1 MELSHSQFLEK
12 TPDLSR
18 ATNLELLVLEGCTNL
33 HAVDPNLAD
42 LKKLIF
48 LSLKDC
54 INLRDLPIRIEL
66 ESLQILFL
74 SGCSK
79 LRKFPEIRGYMKHL
93 SKLFLDG
100 TAIEELPSSIEYA
113 IGLVLLDLTN
123 CKELKDLP
131 GGICNLASL
140 ETLLLSDCSK
150 LKSLPQNFGKLKR
163 LRKLHAARTPLR
175 GLPDSFVDLRS
186 SLQEVSFAGCKG
198 SPSSTSWLLPWKM
211 SYSVDFLLS
220 PLPALRFLENLN
232 LSDCNI
238 EDGMLLNNLSLLS
251 SLKKLNLS
259 GNNFVRLPSSFSQ
272 LPQLKVLKL
281 INCRRLQ
288 ALPKLPSTIELIN
301 AHNCIS
307 LREISNQRHHTW
319 IRHAI
324 FTNCFEL
331 KDYQRTIK
339 SIFQTVV
346 ANVQFRSRFKYP
358 QVASL
363 SISFYNFHYID
374 DCVVALTLQAWVSK
388 VQAK

>member
-1 MELSHSQFLEK
+1 MHLTQALQIF
-12 TPDLSR
+12 
-18 ATNLELLVLEGCTNL
+18 
-33 HAVDPNLAD
+33 
-42 LKKLIF
+42 KKPVF

-54 INLRDLPIRIEL
+54 INLRDLPSRIEL
-66 ESLQILFL
+66 ESLQILIL

-79 LRKFPEIRGYMKHL
+79 LKKFPEIKGYMKHL
-93 SKLFLDG
+93 SELFLDG
-100 TAIEELPSSIEYA
+100 MAIEELPSSIEYA
-113 IGLVLLDLTN
+113 TGLVLLSLTN
-123 CKELKDLP
+123 CKELKGLLS
-131 GGICNLASL
+131 GICNLVSL

-150 LKSLPQNFGKLKR
+150 LESLPQNFGKLKR

-186 SLQEVSFAGCKG
+186 SLQVVSFAGCKG
-198 SPSSTSWLLPWKM
+198 SPTSTSWLLPWKM
-211 SYSVDFLLS
+211 SYSIDFLLS
-220 PLPALRFLENLN
+220 PLPALRFLEYLN

-259 GNNFVRLPSSFSQ
+259 GNSFVWLPSSFSQ
-272 LPQLKVLKL
+272 LSQLKALKL
-281 INCRRLQ
+281 LNCRKLQ

-307 LREISNQRHHTW
+307 LGEISISPLCTR

-331 KDYQRTIK
+331 KDYDQRNVN
-339 SIFQTVV
+339 SIFQVVV
-346 ANVQFRSRFKYP
+346 ANVELQSRFKYP

-363 SISFYNFHYID
+363 SIPFP
-374 DCVVALTLQAWVSK
+374 
-388 VQAK
+388 